1 MSAVG
6 QLKAPFPYF
15 GGKSA
20 VSHIIWD
27 RLGDPANFVEPFA
40 GSLAVLLG
48 RPGTPKTE
56 TCNDADGFISN
67 VWRAIQYAPHEVA
80 HYCDW
85 PVMESDMHA
94 KHHYLNAARAELTQR
109 LEGNY
114 EYFDAKLAG
123 FWIWGQCLSIAGG
136 WCSGKGP
143 WRVVD
148 GLLKRVGRSEGESGV
163 ERKLPHLGNAGTGV
177 AKASL
182 SSNDALYEWMDN
194 LSSRLRRVR
203 IACGDWT
210 RVLSPAITFKHGMTG
225 IFLDPP
231 YGHSERRG
239 DIYAHDND
247 VAQDVLAWCL
257 ENGANP
263 LLRICLAGY
272 DGEHNALEGVG
283 WERVGWKTNG
293 GYGNKGKEGR
303 GRENAARESLW
314 FSPACLKPDAGLFGG
329 QL

>member
-1 MSAVG
+1 
-6 QLKAPFPYF
+6 
-15 GGKSA
+15 
-20 VSHIIWD
+20 VSHIIWA
-27 RLGDPANFVEPFA
+27 RFGDVPNYVEPFA

-56 TCNDADGFISN
+56 TCNDLDGFICN
-67 VWRAIQYAPHEVA
+67 AWRAIQYAPHEVA

-85 PVMESDMHA
+85 PVSESDMHA

-123 FWIWGQCLSIAGG
+123 FWIWGACLWIGSG
-136 WCSGKGP
+136 WCSEKGP

-148 GLLKRVGRSEGESGV
+148 GLLKRGEGGGIS
-163 ERKLPHLGNAGTGV
+163 RKLPHLGDAGRGVAKASLSGITRQLPHLENAGRGV

-194 LSSRLRRVR
+194 LSNRLRRVR

-210 RVLSPAITFKHGMTG
+210 RVLGPSVTFKHGMTG

-231 YGHSERRG
+231 YGHSERVG
-239 DIYAHDND
+239 DIYAHDTD

-272 DGEHNALEGVG
+272 DGEHNALEDMG
-283 WERVGWKTNG
+283 WERVGWKANG

-303 GRENAARESLW
+303 GRENAARECLW
-314 FSPACLKPDAGLFGG
+314 FGPACLKPDAGLFGG
-329 QL
+329 LL